1 MRFDRATSTWIC
13 FLTAISGMKRC
24 PNRNS
29 EENGFC
35 EEYLHKSP
43 LYILKMNSSNLD
55 VNATHA
61 LPLEQMVLKRKNEA
75 WLKTVKLAELGT
87 EILLPCVLK
96 SPQCDGLHSIK
107 WYHGSTRIFIFS
119 EDAGVI
125 RGNNDIAARAD
136 IEYSSNSSRS
146 YLKLSEIQLNNEG
159 LYKCEATYMAVNRE
173 CNNVQHV
180 LLNVTVQP
188 AFVRVIDEN
197 SKNTL
202 STGATLGPINEG
214 STISLYCESGEGK
227 PVPTVEWFKDDELLE
242 ATNSRTVTDTGI
254 GTGSSLL
261 EMQITREELGAT
273 FTCKVNNIALMEP
286 LTVDINLDIHVR
298 PLKMDLEG
306 VVGHVVQGT
315 KILLQCKVQAARPA
329 ANVTW
334 KNGTHL
340 LSENNERFEMFETKI
355 HENEDGTFETISYL
369 AFTASVYDNG
379 KTFKCYA
386 ENSVTR
392 IEDLKPMKE
401 ATTIE
406 VLYPPIIKMK
416 PNNITVNETD
426 DFLIFCDY
434 EANPATLLKVTW
446 LRDDD
451 ELVLNEEHYDGGI
464 TEQTALTVKNATP
477 SDMGS
482 YKCILE
488 NNAGPTVSEAT
499 VQVSVFYKPVVEVIM
514 DPETPVNEADR
525 LNVSL
530 TCEVDAGNPAIL
542 TAVRWYLD
550 GDLLKELPDC
560 SRNSTA
566 MTTSSEESLA
576 FCDIDPSKLL
586 LESVGRTFHG
596 NYSCEGKNDAGWGPN
611 SPSTSVIVYYK
622 PGPAS
627 ITYEPRQV
635 VKKQALSITCFVLDP
650 GRPRV
655 SGFKWLRGWHR
666 LPDEN
671 EATLFIE
678 SVNLETEANFTCLA
692 YNEAGDGEPATT
704 FIDVSV
710 APTFIKKLHSYRGY
724 VYNAPNV
731 SIMCWIECAPICTI
745 SWLRDDI
752 PMNFTKTNRYY
763 VSNVYHPPDPRTDD
777 FESIQSTLIWN
788 LTVWPNGQLDRAE
801 DNVKF
806 TCKSSSNGI
815 GPGVE
820 SFTHF
825 HVEFPPEDITISKKI
840 INVIE
845 DTVPETVEC
854 NAKARPK
861 PNFRWFREGSTD
873 IIIEGHVFDL
883 KMPIPRRSSSTYYCE
898 AWNRHGSLNIS
909 FIMNVQFK
917 PNCHIEKE
925 RFEGQD
931 YVVCSANANP
941 KQTDF
946 TWSLKNEND
955 SLEQVAQIRNGKSY
969 MLLDTSVTNFRT
981 YVCVANNTIGHSV
994 ACERDIP
1001 GHIPWWHRLD
1011 GNLLLIIIVM
1021 TVVMILVLILICV
1034 AIYIVCRRK
1043 RSQLKYSTRVVELE
1057 EREHPDGGPPSPTVS
1072 SHSVQSP
1079 AQPTPAPRWPL
1090 KPGVLVHINRTH
1102 SLRSGLSVRA
1112 NEANLQNELV
1122 GKHNDESL
1130 RQRFLDET
1138 SLSSIGRNPARAVF
1152 RRGRKDQT
1160 AQRTTSMTSLNEDGM
1175 LARANKIK
1183 AMFGVQLKEQ
1193 ATLPGIS
1200 REKTAVTYKRIVPRQ
1215 RILHGVESSYEP
1227 NRGNISRKRK
1237 KPGADPNQAANN
1249 NHVNSVSEVLP
1260 DSGTKTFYENLP
1272 FHGIQAPPN
1281 KLVTPKFARVSAL
1294 HGTLHSITTSPCSS
1308 RPPSRAVSL
1317 CDGSSGYEST
1327 MSHLGPHYNIYNVPR
1342 SNSPVLKYNTLKPRR
1357 RKQKHSQQF
1366 YSLRLC
1372 RRHENIRRKYELYA
1386 IPIYKTCPH
1395 KSNST
1400 TTIATI
1406 VRSVEDV
1413 PSLTLSQS
1421 SASISLMSR
1430 SAPSTPIPPSSTPTT
1445 PPIPAPRMSKKTDP
1459 SKHTYQNVPPPVF
1472 PPKNASL
1479 PKLKTDSL
1487 YNYKEHYQQQHRQEM
1502 QQYSYPLPSNS
1513 SNQLT
1518 LPLTSSLYHSSIVS
1532 PLQTSLVYTN
1542 NSRPST
1548 LMHHEAA
1555 TTGNHSSTVHQDEEQ
1570 QQPNYG
1576 NSDARQSSTRRH
1588 AMNRRNERN
1597 RKYRKHER
1605 MSSDRNKSKQSRQR
1619 DRDAPSR
1626 RNNTSFVDTPNYET
1640 SFRQIPDLGVPETT
1654 YKISYPHYYEDDIV
1668 ECSTDYHRPN
1678 PTKARQQQ
1686 QQQPPWEHQSNRCT
1700 GNNTPQFAADAGD
1713 AKNRNK
1719 TSKTRLSDTRSIPSA
1734 PTIMQY
1740 AEFHFRDVGQEIDV

>member
-1 MRFDRATSTWIC
+1 MHRGQDLFRTSVGMRATAAVV
-13 FLTAISGMKRC
+13 FLFLC
-24 PNRNS
+24 
-29 EENGFC
+29 GF
-35 EEYLHKSP
+35 
-43 LYILKMNSSNLD
+43 I
-55 VNATHA
+55 
-61 LPLEQMVLKRKNEA
+61 VLRRVEGSEA

-273 FTCKVNNIALMEP
+273 FTCKVNNIALVEP

-340 LSENNERFEMFETKI
+340 LSESNERFEMFETKI
-355 HENEDGTFETISYL
+355 HENEDSTFETISYL

-392 IEDLKPMKE
+392 TEDLKPMKE

-446 LRDDD
+446 IRDDD

-525 LNVSL
+525 QNVSL

-655 SGFKWLRGWHR
+655 LGFKWLRGWHR

-840 INVIE
+840 INVIV

-873 IIIEGHVFDL
+873 IIMEGHVFDL
-883 KMPIPRRSSSTYYCE
+883 KMPIPRRSSGTYYCE

-917 PNCHIEKE
+917 PECHIEKE

-931 YVVCSANANP
+931 YVVCSAIANP
-941 KQTDF
+941 KETDF

-1001 GHIPWWHRLD
+1001 GHIPWWYRLD

-1043 RSQLKYSTRVVELE
+1043 RSQLKY
-1057 EREHPDGGPPSPTVS
+1057 
-1072 SHSVQSP
+1072 
-1079 AQPTPAPRWPL
+1079 
-1090 KPGVLVHINRTH
+1090 
-1102 SLRSGLSVRA
+1102 
-1112 NEANLQNELV
+1112 
-1122 GKHNDESL
+1122 
-1130 RQRFLDET
+1130 
-1138 SLSSIGRNPARAVF
+1138 
-1152 RRGRKDQT
+1152 
-1160 AQRTTSMTSLNEDGM
+1160 
-1175 LARANKIK
+1175 
-1183 AMFGVQLKEQ
+1183 
-1193 ATLPGIS
+1193 
-1200 REKTAVTYKRIVPRQ
+1200 
-1215 RILHGVESSYEP
+1215 
-1227 NRGNISRKRK
+1227 
-1237 KPGADPNQAANN
+1237 PNQAANN

-1395 KSNST
+1395 RSDST
-1400 TTIATI
+1400 ATIATI
-1406 VRSVEDV
+1406 VRSMEDT

-1421 SASISLMSR
+1421 SASISLVSR
-1430 SAPSTPIPPSSTPTT
+1430 SAPSTPIPPSPTT
-1445 PPIPAPRMSKKTDP
+1445 PPVPAPRMSKKTDP

-1532 PLQTSLVYTN
+1532 PLQTSLIYTN

-1555 TTGNHSSTVHQDEEQ
+1555 TTGNHSAVHQDEEQ

-1588 AMNRRNERN
+1588 ATNRRNERN

-1605 MSSDRNKSKQSRQR
+1605 MSSDRNKSKQSRQ
-1619 DRDAPSR
+1619 RDAPSR

-1654 YKISYPHYYEDDIV
+1654 YKISYPHYYEDDIA

-1686 QQQPPWEHQSNRCT
+1686 PPWEHQSDRCT
-1700 GNNTPQFAADAGD
+1700 GNNTPQFTADAGD

>member
-1 MRFDRATSTWIC
+1 MHRRQDLFRISVGMRAAAAVV
-13 FLTAISGMKRC
+13 FLFLGGFVLLRGAEGSGEPWLR
-24 PNRNS
+24 S
-29 EENGFC
+29 E
-35 EEYLHKSP
+35 K
-43 LYILKMNSSNLD
+43 
-55 VNATHA
+55 HA
-61 LPLEQMVLKRKNEA
+61 EF
-75 WLKTVKLAELGT
+75 GT

-96 SPQCDGLHSIK
+96 SPQCEGLHSIK
-107 WYHGSTRIFIFS
+107 WYRGPTRIFIFS
-119 EDAGVI
+119 EDAGII
-125 RGNNDIAARAD
+125 RGNNDIALRAD
-136 IEYSSNSSRS
+136 IEYSSNSSKT
-146 YLKLSEIQLNNEG
+146 YLKIPEVQLEDEG

-173 CNNVQHV
+173 CNNVQHII
-180 LLNVTVQP
+180 LNVTVQP

-227 PVPTVEWFKDDELLE
+227 PVPTVEWFKDGVEEPLE
-242 ATNSRTVTDTGI
+242 VTSSSTITDTGI

-273 FTCKVNNIALMEP
+273 FTCKVNSIALVEP
-286 LTVDINLDIHVR
+286 LTVDIKPDIHVR
-298 PLKMDLEG
+298 PLKMDLDG

-315 KILLQCKVQAARPA
+315 KILLQCTVQAARPA

-334 KNGTHL
+334 KNGTHYV
-340 LSENNERFEMFETKI
+340 SESNERFEMFETKI
-355 HENEDGTFETISYL
+355 QENEDGTFDTISYL
-369 AFTASVYDNG
+369 AFTATVYDNS

-392 IEDLKPMKE
+392 TEDLKPMKE

-406 VLYPPIIKMK
+406 VLYPPIIKIK

-426 DFLIFCDY
+426 DFFIFCDY
-434 EANPATLLKVTW
+434 EANPATLIKVTW

-464 TEQTALTVKNATP
+464 SEQTALTVKNATP

-488 NNAGPTVSEAT
+488 NSAGSTVSEDT

-514 DPETPVNEADR
+514 DPDIPVNEADR
-525 LNVSL
+525 QNVSL

-566 MTTSSEESLA
+566 MTSSSEESSA

-596 NYSCEGKNDAGWGPN
+596 NYSCEGKNEAGWGPV
-611 SPSTSVIVYYK
+611 SPSTPVIVYYK

-671 EATLFIE
+671 EAKLFIE

-692 YNEAGDGEPATT
+692 YNKAGDGEPATT
-704 FIDVSV
+704 FIDVSA
-710 APTFIKKLHSYRGY
+710 APTFIKTLHSYRGY
-724 VYNAPNV
+724 VYNSPNV
-731 SIMCWIECAPICTI
+731 SIMCWVECAPICNI

-752 PMNFTKTNRYY
+752 PIDFSKTNRYY
-763 VSNVYHPPDPRTDD
+763 VSNVYHPPDPRTND
-777 FESIQSTLIWN
+777 FESIQSTLVWN
-788 LTVWPNGQLDRAE
+788 LTVWPNGQLDRTE

-806 TCKSSSNGI
+806 TCKSSSNEI
-815 GPGVE
+815 GAGVE
-820 SFTHF
+820 SSTHF
-825 HVEFPPEDITISKKI
+825 HVEFPPEDITISRKI
-840 INVIE
+840 INVTV
-845 DTVPETVEC
+845 DTIPETVEC
-854 NAKARPK
+854 NATARPK
-861 PNFRWFREGSTD
+861 ANFRWFREGSTD
-873 IIIEGHVFDL
+873 TIMEGHVFDL
-883 KMPIPRRSSSTYYCE
+883 KMPVPRRSNGTYYCE
-898 AWNRHGSLNIS
+898 ASNRHGSLNIS
-909 FIMNVQFK
+909 MIMNVQFK
-917 PNCHIEKE
+917 PECHIEKE
-925 RFEGQD
+925 RFEGKD
-931 YVVCSANANP
+931 YVVCSAVANP
-941 KQTDF
+941 KETDF

-955 SLEQVAQIRNGKSY
+955 TLEQVAEKRNGRSY
-969 MLLDTSVTNFRT
+969 MPLDISVTNFRT

-1001 GHIPWWHRLD
+1001 AHHGTKSHIPWWHQLE
-1011 GNLLLIIIVM
+1011 GNLLLIIIVV
-1021 TVVMILVLILICV
+1021 TVIMILVLILIGV
-1034 AIYIVCRRK
+1034 TIYIVCRRK
-1043 RSQLKYSTRVVELE
+1043 RSEMKY
-1057 EREHPDGGPPSPTVS
+1057 
-1072 SHSVQSP
+1072 
-1079 AQPTPAPRWPL
+1079 
-1090 KPGVLVHINRTH
+1090 
-1102 SLRSGLSVRA
+1102 
-1112 NEANLQNELV
+1112 
-1122 GKHNDESL
+1122 
-1130 RQRFLDET
+1130 
-1138 SLSSIGRNPARAVF
+1138 
-1152 RRGRKDQT
+1152 
-1160 AQRTTSMTSLNEDGM
+1160 
-1175 LARANKIK
+1175 
-1183 AMFGVQLKEQ
+1183 
-1193 ATLPGIS
+1193 
-1200 REKTAVTYKRIVPRQ
+1200 
-1215 RILHGVESSYEP
+1215 
-1227 NRGNISRKRK
+1227 
-1237 KPGADPNQAANN
+1237 PNQAANN

-1327 MSHLGPHYNIYNVPR
+1327 MSHLGPHYNVYNVPR

-1395 KSNST
+1395 RSDST
-1400 TTIATI
+1400 ATIATI
-1406 VRSVEDV
+1406 VRSMEDA
-1413 PSLTLSQS
+1413 PSLTLSQA
-1421 SASISLMSR
+1421 SASISLTSR
-1430 SAPSTPIPPSSTPTT
+1430 SAPATPIPPPSPSA
-1445 PPIPAPRMSKKTDP
+1445 PPIPAPRTPKKTDP

-1518 LPLTSSLYHSSIVS
+1518 LPLTRSLYHSSIAS
-1532 PLQTSLVYTN
+1532 PLQTSLVHTN

-1555 TTGNHSSTVHQDEEQ
+1555 TIGNHLPAVHRDEEQ
-1570 QQPNYG
+1570 QQQQQQQQQTNYG
-1576 NSDARQSSTRRH
+1576 NHDARQSSTRRH
-1588 AMNRRNERN
+1588 ATNRRNERN

-1605 MSSDRNKSKQSRQR
+1605 TSSDRSKSKQSRQR
-1619 DRDAPSR
+1619 DRDSSSR
-1626 RNNTSFVDTPNYET
+1626 RSNASFVDTPDCET
-1640 SFRQIPDLGVPETT
+1640 SFHQIPDLGVPETM
-1654 YKISYPHYYEDDIV
+1654 YKISYPHYYEDDIA
-1668 ECSTDYHRPN
+1668 ECSTDYHKPN
-1678 PTKARQQQ
+1678 SALARRQQQ
-1686 QQQPPWEHQSNRCT
+1686 QQQPPPLWEHQSNRCT
-1700 GNNTPQFAADAGD
+1700 NSNNTPQFPSDAGD
-1713 AKNRNK
+1713 AKNRSK
-1719 TSKTRLSDTRSIPSA
+1719 TSKTRLGDTRSISSA

>member
-1 MRFDRATSTWIC
+1 MRRAQGPIRRTAAIVLL
-13 FLTAISGMKRC
+13 FLGGSAVLLREAKGSGEPWLR
-24 PNRNS
+24 S
-29 EENGFC
+29 EK
-35 EEYLHKSP
+35 H
-43 LYILKMNSSNLD
+43 
-55 VNATHA
+55 
-61 LPLEQMVLKRKNEA
+61 
-75 WLKTVKLAELGT
+75 AELST
-87 EILLPCVLK
+87 EVLLPCVLK
-96 SPQCDGLHSIK
+96 SPQCEGLHSIK
-107 WYHGSTRIFIFS
+107 WYRGPTRIFIFS
-119 EDAGVI
+119 EDAGII

-136 IEYSSNSSRS
+136 IDYSTNSSKT
-146 YLKLSEIQLNNEG
+146 YLKIPKVKLEDEG

-173 CNNVQHV
+173 CNNVQHII
-180 LLNVTVQP
+180 LNVTVQP

-214 STISLYCESGEGK
+214 SPISLYCESGEGK
-227 PVPTVEWFKDDELLE
+227 PVPTVQWFKGDQLLE
-242 ATNSRTVTDTGI
+242 ATSSSTIADTGI

-273 FTCKVNNIALMEP
+273 FTCKVNSIALVEP
-286 LTVDINLDIHVR
+286 LTVDIKPDVHVR
-298 PLKMDLEG
+298 PLKMGLAG

-315 KILLQCKVQAARPA
+315 KILLQCKVEAARPA

-334 KNGTHL
+334 QNGTQFL
-340 LSENNERFEMFETKI
+340 NESSERVEMFETKV
-355 HENEDGTFETISYL
+355 HENEDGTSETKSYL

-379 KTFKCYA
+379 KTFKCFA

-392 IEDLKPMKE
+392 TEDLKPMKE
-401 ATTIE
+401 VTTID
-406 VLYPPIIKMK
+406 VLYPPMIKIK
-416 PNNITVNETD
+416 PINITVNETD

-434 EANPATLLKVTW
+434 EANPATLIKVTW
-446 LRDDD
+446 LRDDE
-451 ELVLNEEHYDGGI
+451 ELVLNDDHYDGGV

-488 NNAGPTVSEAT
+488 NDVASSVSEDT
-499 VQVSVFYKPVVEVIM
+499 VEVSVFYKPVVEVII

-530 TCEVDAGNPAIL
+530 TCEVDAGNPAML

-560 SRNSTA
+560 TRNSTA
-566 MTTSSEESLA
+566 MTTTTEESLT

-586 LESVGRTFHG
+586 LEAVGRSFHG
-596 NYSCEGKNDAGWGPN
+596 NYSCEGRNEAGWGPI
-611 SPSTSVIVYYK
+611 SPSTPVIVYYK

-627 ITYEPRQV
+627 ISYEPRKV
-635 VKKQALSITCFVLDP
+635 VKKHLLSITCFVLDP
-650 GRPRV
+650 GRPKV

-671 EATLFIE
+671 DATLVIE

-704 FIDVSV
+704 FIDVSA
-710 APTFIKKLHSYRGY
+710 APTFIKKLPPYYGY
-724 VYNAPNV
+724 LYNAPNV
-731 SIMCWIECAPICTI
+731 SIMCWVECAPICNI

-752 PMNFTKTNRYY
+752 PMDFSKTNRYY
-763 VSNVYHPPDPRTDD
+763 VSNVYHPPDPRTSD
-777 FESIQSTLIWN
+777 FESIQSTLVWN
-788 LTVWPNGQLDRAE
+788 LTVWPNGELDRAE
-801 DNVKF
+801 DNSKF

-820 SFTHF
+820 SSTYF
-825 HVEFPPEDITISKKI
+825 HVEFPPEEIIISKKI
-840 INVIE
+840 INVTV
-845 DTVPETVEC
+845 DTIPETVKC
-854 NAKARPK
+854 DAKARPK
-861 PNFRWFREGSTD
+861 PIFRWFREGSADT
-873 IIIEGHVFDL
+873 IMEGHVLDL
-883 KMPIPRRSSSTYYCE
+883 KMPVPRRSNGSYYCE
-898 AWNRHGSLNIS
+898 ASNRHGSLNIS
-909 FIMNVQFK
+909 MVMNVQFK
-917 PNCHIEKE
+917 PECYIEKE

-931 YVVCSANANP
+931 YVVCSAIANP
-941 KQTDF
+941 KESDF
-946 TWSLKNEND
+946 VWSLKSDND
-955 SLEQVAQIRNGKSY
+955 TLEQVPEMRNGRSY

-981 YVCVANNTIGHSV
+981 YICVANNTIGHS
-994 ACERDIP
+994 APCERDIP
-1001 GHIPWWHRLD
+1001 GHIPWWHQLE
-1011 GNLLLIIIVM
+1011 GNLLLIIIVVA
-1021 TVVMILVLILICV
+1021 VVIILVLILICV

-1043 RSQLKYSTRVVELE
+1043 HSEMKY
-1057 EREHPDGGPPSPTVS
+1057 
-1072 SHSVQSP
+1072 
-1079 AQPTPAPRWPL
+1079 
-1090 KPGVLVHINRTH
+1090 
-1102 SLRSGLSVRA
+1102 
-1112 NEANLQNELV
+1112 
-1122 GKHNDESL
+1122 
-1130 RQRFLDET
+1130 
-1138 SLSSIGRNPARAVF
+1138 
-1152 RRGRKDQT
+1152 
-1160 AQRTTSMTSLNEDGM
+1160 
-1175 LARANKIK
+1175 
-1183 AMFGVQLKEQ
+1183 
-1193 ATLPGIS
+1193 
-1200 REKTAVTYKRIVPRQ
+1200 
-1215 RILHGVESSYEP
+1215 
-1227 NRGNISRKRK
+1227 
-1237 KPGADPNQAANN
+1237 PNQAANN
-1249 NHVNSVSEVLP
+1249 NHVNSVSEGLA

-1294 HGTLHSITTSPCSS
+1294 HGTLHQSVTASPCSS

-1395 KSNST
+1395 RSDST

-1406 VRSVEDV
+1406 MRSMEDA
-1413 PSLTLSQS
+1413 PSLTLSQA
-1421 SASISLMSR
+1421 SASMSLMTR
-1430 SAPSTPIPPSSTPTT
+1430 SAPSTPIPPSPTT
-1445 PPIPAPRMSKKTDP
+1445 PPIPAPRTSRKTDP

-1518 LPLTSSLYHSSIVS
+1518 LPLTRSLYHSSIVS
-1532 PLQTSLVYTN
+1532 PLQTSFVHTN
-1542 NSRPST
+1542 SSRPST
-1548 LMHHEAA
+1548 LMHHETADD
-1555 TTGNHSSTVHQDEEQ
+1555 TSNHLPAVHRDEEQ

-1576 NSDARQSSTRRH
+1576 NHDARQSSRRH
-1588 AMNRRNERN
+1588 VTNRRNDRN

-1605 MSSDRNKSKQSRQR
+1605 TSTDRSKSKQSRQR
-1619 DRDAPSR
+1619 GDVAPPR
-1626 RNNTSFVDTPNYET
+1626 RSDSFVGSPACET
-1640 SFRQIPDLGVPETT
+1640 SFHQIPDLGVPETM
-1654 YKISYPHYYEDDIV
+1654 YKISYPHYYEDDIA

-1678 PTKARQQQ
+1678 SAMARQQLQQ
-1686 QQQPPWEHQSNRCT
+1686 QQQPWERQSNRCI
-1700 GNNTPQFAADAGD
+1700 GNSTQQFVDAGD

-1719 TSKTRLSDTRSIPSA
+1719 TPKARTISTGLGDSRTPSA

-1740 AEFHFRDVGQEIDV
+1740 AELHFRDVGQEIDV

>member
-1 MRFDRATSTWIC
+1 MHRGQDLFRISVGMRATATVV
-13 FLTAISGMKRC
+13 FLFLC
-24 PNRNS
+24 
-29 EENGFC
+29 GF
-35 EEYLHKSP
+35 
-43 LYILKMNSSNLD
+43 I
-55 VNATHA
+55 
-61 LPLEQMVLKRKNEA
+61 VLRRVEGSQP
-75 WLKTVKLAELGT
+75 WLNTVKFAELGT
-87 EILLPCVLK
+87 EILLPCILK

-146 YLKLSEIQLNNEG
+146 YLKLTEVQLNNEG
-159 LYKCEATYMAVNRE
+159 LYRCEATYMAVNRE

-214 STISLYCESGEGK
+214 SIISLYCESGEGK
-227 PVPTVEWFKDDELLE
+227 PVPTVEWFKDDQLLE

-273 FTCKVNNIALMEP
+273 FMCKVNNTALVEP
-286 LTVDINLDIHVR
+286 LTVDIKLDIHVR

-334 KNGTHL
+334 KNGTHF
-340 LSENNERFEMFETKI
+340 LSESNERFEMFETKI

-596 NYSCEGKNDAGWGPN
+596 NYSCEGKNEAGWGLI
-611 SPSTSVIVYYK
+611 SPSTPVIVYYK

-704 FIDVSV
+704 FIDVSA

-731 SIMCWIECAPICTI
+731 SIMCWVECAPICTI

-763 VSNVYHPPDPRTDD
+763 VSNVYHPPDPRTND
-777 FESIQSTLIWN
+777 FESMQSTLIWN

-815 GPGVE
+815 GAGVE
-820 SFTHF
+820 SSTHF
-825 HVEFPPEDITISKKI
+825 HVEFSPEDITISKKI
-840 INVIE
+840 VNVVV
-845 DTVPETVEC
+845 DTVPEIVEC

-873 IIIEGHVFDL
+873 TIMEGHVFDL
-883 KMPIPRRSSSTYYCE
+883 KMPIPRRSSGTYYCE
-898 AWNRHGSLNIS
+898 ASNRHGSLNIS
-909 FIMNVQFK
+909 IIMNVQFK
-917 PNCHIEKE
+917 PECHIEKE

-931 YVVCSANANP
+931 YVVCSAVANP
-941 KQTDF
+941 KETDF

-955 SLEQVAQIRNGKSY
+955 SLEQVAQMRNGKSY

-981 YVCVANNTIGHSV
+981 YMCVANNTIGRSV

-1011 GNLLLIIIVM
+1011 GNLLLIIIIM

-1043 RSQLKYSTRVVELE
+1043 RSQLKY
-1057 EREHPDGGPPSPTVS
+1057 
-1072 SHSVQSP
+1072 
-1079 AQPTPAPRWPL
+1079 
-1090 KPGVLVHINRTH
+1090 
-1102 SLRSGLSVRA
+1102 
-1112 NEANLQNELV
+1112 
-1122 GKHNDESL
+1122 
-1130 RQRFLDET
+1130 
-1138 SLSSIGRNPARAVF
+1138 
-1152 RRGRKDQT
+1152 
-1160 AQRTTSMTSLNEDGM
+1160 
-1175 LARANKIK
+1175 
-1183 AMFGVQLKEQ
+1183 
-1193 ATLPGIS
+1193 
-1200 REKTAVTYKRIVPRQ
+1200 
-1215 RILHGVESSYEP
+1215 
-1227 NRGNISRKRK
+1227 
-1237 KPGADPNQAANN
+1237 PNQAANN

-1272 FHGIQAPPN
+1272 FHGIQTPPN

-1294 HGTLHSITTSPCSS
+1294 HDTLHSITTSPCSS

-1395 KSNST
+1395 RSDST

-1406 VRSVEDV
+1406 VRSMEDT
-1413 PSLTLSQS
+1413 PSLTLSQA

-1430 SAPSTPIPPSSTPTT
+1430 SAPSIPPSPTT
-1445 PPIPAPRMSKKTDP
+1445 PPVPAPRMSKKTDP

-1479 PKLKTDSL
+1479 PKLKPFKPEFSDLDYADVDYKS
-1487 YNYKEHYQQQHRQEM
+1487 YGPINYKAA
-1502 QQYSYPLPSNS
+1502 
-1513 SNQLT
+1513 
-1518 LPLTSSLYHSSIVS
+1518 SIAL
-1532 PLQTSLVYTN
+1532 LQ
-1542 NSRPST
+1542 
-1548 LMHHEAA
+1548 
-1555 TTGNHSSTVHQDEEQ
+1555 
-1570 QQPNYG
+1570 
-1576 NSDARQSSTRRH
+1576 
-1588 AMNRRNERN
+1588 
-1597 RKYRKHER
+1597 K
-1605 MSSDRNKSKQSRQR
+1605 
-1619 DRDAPSR
+1619 
-1626 RNNTSFVDTPNYET
+1626 
-1640 SFRQIPDLGVPETT
+1640 
-1654 YKISYPHYYEDDIV
+1654 
-1668 ECSTDYHRPN
+1668 
-1678 PTKARQQQ
+1678 QQQ
-1686 QQQPPWEHQSNRCT
+1686 QQQQQLKQQQQQQRLLDRR
-1700 GNNTPQFAADAGD
+1700 PQMYG
-1713 AKNRNK
+1713 
-1719 TSKTRLSDTRSIPSA
+1719 TSDDNEELL
-1734 PTIMQY
+1734 
-1740 AEFHFRDVGQEIDV
+1740 

>member
-1 MRFDRATSTWIC
+1 MHRGQDLFRTSVGMRATAAVV
-13 FLTAISGMKRC
+13 FLFLC
-24 PNRNS
+24 
-29 EENGFC
+29 GF
-35 EEYLHKSP
+35 
-43 LYILKMNSSNLD
+43 I
-55 VNATHA
+55 
-61 LPLEQMVLKRKNEA
+61 VLRRVEGSEA

-273 FTCKVNNIALMEP
+273 FTCKVNNIALVEP

-340 LSENNERFEMFETKI
+340 LSESNERFEMFETKI
-355 HENEDGTFETISYL
+355 HENEDSTFETISYL

-392 IEDLKPMKE
+392 TEDLKPMKE

-446 LRDDD
+446 IRDDD

-525 LNVSL
+525 QNVSL

-655 SGFKWLRGWHR
+655 LGFKWLRGWHR

-840 INVIE
+840 INVIV

-873 IIIEGHVFDL
+873 IIMEGHVFDL
-883 KMPIPRRSSSTYYCE
+883 KMPIPRRSSGTYYCE

-917 PNCHIEKE
+917 PECHIEKE

-931 YVVCSANANP
+931 YVVCSAIANP
-941 KQTDF
+941 KETDF

-1001 GHIPWWHRLD
+1001 AHHGVKRHIPWWYRLD

-1043 RSQLKYSTRVVELE
+1043 RSQLKY
-1057 EREHPDGGPPSPTVS
+1057 
-1072 SHSVQSP
+1072 
-1079 AQPTPAPRWPL
+1079 
-1090 KPGVLVHINRTH
+1090 
-1102 SLRSGLSVRA
+1102 
-1112 NEANLQNELV
+1112 
-1122 GKHNDESL
+1122 
-1130 RQRFLDET
+1130 
-1138 SLSSIGRNPARAVF
+1138 
-1152 RRGRKDQT
+1152 
-1160 AQRTTSMTSLNEDGM
+1160 
-1175 LARANKIK
+1175 
-1183 AMFGVQLKEQ
+1183 
-1193 ATLPGIS
+1193 
-1200 REKTAVTYKRIVPRQ
+1200 
-1215 RILHGVESSYEP
+1215 
-1227 NRGNISRKRK
+1227 
-1237 KPGADPNQAANN
+1237 PNQAANN

-1395 KSNST
+1395 RSDST
-1400 TTIATI
+1400 ATIATI
-1406 VRSVEDV
+1406 VRSMEDT

-1421 SASISLMSR
+1421 SASISLVSR
-1430 SAPSTPIPPSSTPTT
+1430 SAPSTPIPPSPTT
-1445 PPIPAPRMSKKTDP
+1445 PPVPAPRMSKKTDP

-1532 PLQTSLVYTN
+1532 PLQTSLIYTN

-1555 TTGNHSSTVHQDEEQ
+1555 TTGNHSAVHQDEEQ

-1588 AMNRRNERN
+1588 ATNRRNERN

-1605 MSSDRNKSKQSRQR
+1605 MSSDRNKSKQSRQ
-1619 DRDAPSR
+1619 RDAPSR

-1654 YKISYPHYYEDDIV
+1654 YKISYPHYYEDDIA

-1686 QQQPPWEHQSNRCT
+1686 PPWEHQSDRCT
-1700 GNNTPQFAADAGD
+1700 GNNTPQFTADAGD

>member
-1 MRFDRATSTWIC
+1 MHRGQDLFRTSVGMRATAAVV
-13 FLTAISGMKRC
+13 FLFLC
-24 PNRNS
+24 
-29 EENGFC
+29 GF
-35 EEYLHKSP
+35 
-43 LYILKMNSSNLD
+43 I
-55 VNATHA
+55 
-61 LPLEQMVLKRKNEA
+61 VLRRVEGSEA

-273 FTCKVNNIALMEP
+273 FTCKVNNIALVEP

-340 LSENNERFEMFETKI
+340 LSESNERFEMFETKI

-392 IEDLKPMKE
+392 TEDLKPMKE

-525 LNVSL
+525 QNVSL

-566 MTTSSEESLA
+566 MTSSEESLA

-655 SGFKWLRGWHR
+655 AGFKWLRGWHR

-731 SIMCWIECAPICTI
+731 SIMCWVECAPICTI

-825 HVEFPPEDITISKKI
+825 HVEFPPEDITVSKKI
-840 INVIE
+840 IDVIV
-845 DTVPETVEC
+845 DTIPETVEC

-873 IIIEGHVFDL
+873 IIMEGHVFDL
-883 KMPIPRRSSSTYYCE
+883 KMPIPRRSSGTYYCE
-898 AWNRHGSLNIS
+898 TWNRHGSLNIS

-917 PNCHIEKE
+917 PECHIEKE

-931 YVVCSANANP
+931 YVVCSAVANP
-941 KQTDF
+941 KETDF

-1001 GHIPWWHRLD
+1001 AHHGVKRHIPWWHRLD

-1043 RSQLKYSTRVVELE
+1043 RSQLKY
-1057 EREHPDGGPPSPTVS
+1057 
-1072 SHSVQSP
+1072 
-1079 AQPTPAPRWPL
+1079 
-1090 KPGVLVHINRTH
+1090 
-1102 SLRSGLSVRA
+1102 
-1112 NEANLQNELV
+1112 
-1122 GKHNDESL
+1122 
-1130 RQRFLDET
+1130 
-1138 SLSSIGRNPARAVF
+1138 
-1152 RRGRKDQT
+1152 
-1160 AQRTTSMTSLNEDGM
+1160 
-1175 LARANKIK
+1175 
-1183 AMFGVQLKEQ
+1183 
-1193 ATLPGIS
+1193 
-1200 REKTAVTYKRIVPRQ
+1200 
-1215 RILHGVESSYEP
+1215 
-1227 NRGNISRKRK
+1227 
-1237 KPGADPNQAANN
+1237 PNQAANN

-1395 KSNST
+1395 RSDST

-1406 VRSVEDV
+1406 VRSMEDT
-1413 PSLTLSQS
+1413 PSLTHSQS

-1430 SAPSTPIPPSSTPTT
+1430 SAPSTPIPPSSTT
-1445 PPIPAPRMSKKTDP
+1445 PPVPAPRMSKKTDP

-1542 NSRPST
+1542 NSRPPT

-1555 TTGNHSSTVHQDEEQ
+1555 TTGNHSPTVHRDEEQ

-1588 AMNRRNERN
+1588 ATNRRNERN

-1640 SFRQIPDLGVPETT
+1640 SFRQIPDLGVPDTT
-1654 YKISYPHYYEDDIV
+1654 YKISYPHYYEDDIA

-1686 QQQPPWEHQSNRCT
+1686 QQQPPWEHQLNRST

-1719 TSKTRLSDTRSIPSA
+1719 TSKTRLNDSRSIPSA

>member
-1 MRFDRATSTWIC
+1 MHRGQDLFRTSVGMRATAAVV
-13 FLTAISGMKRC
+13 FLFLC
-24 PNRNS
+24 
-29 EENGFC
+29 GF
-35 EEYLHKSP
+35 
-43 LYILKMNSSNLD
+43 I
-55 VNATHA
+55 
-61 LPLEQMVLKRKNEA
+61 VLRRVEGSEA

-273 FTCKVNNIALMEP
+273 FTCKVNNIALVEP

-340 LSENNERFEMFETKI
+340 LSESNERFEMFETKI
-355 HENEDGTFETISYL
+355 HENEDSTFETISYL

-392 IEDLKPMKE
+392 TEDLKPMKE

-446 LRDDD
+446 IRDDD

-525 LNVSL
+525 QNVSL

-655 SGFKWLRGWHR
+655 LGFKWLRGWHR

-840 INVIE
+840 INVIV

-873 IIIEGHVFDL
+873 IIMEGHVFDL
-883 KMPIPRRSSSTYYCE
+883 KMPIPRRSSGTYYCE

-917 PNCHIEKE
+917 PECHIEKE

-931 YVVCSANANP
+931 YVVCSAIANP
-941 KQTDF
+941 KETDF

-1001 GHIPWWHRLD
+1001 AHHGVKRHIPWWYRLD

-1043 RSQLKYSTRVVELE
+1043 RSQLKY
-1057 EREHPDGGPPSPTVS
+1057 
-1072 SHSVQSP
+1072 
-1079 AQPTPAPRWPL
+1079 
-1090 KPGVLVHINRTH
+1090 
-1102 SLRSGLSVRA
+1102 
-1112 NEANLQNELV
+1112 
-1122 GKHNDESL
+1122 
-1130 RQRFLDET
+1130 
-1138 SLSSIGRNPARAVF
+1138 
-1152 RRGRKDQT
+1152 
-1160 AQRTTSMTSLNEDGM
+1160 
-1175 LARANKIK
+1175 
-1183 AMFGVQLKEQ
+1183 
-1193 ATLPGIS
+1193 
-1200 REKTAVTYKRIVPRQ
+1200 
-1215 RILHGVESSYEP
+1215 
-1227 NRGNISRKRK
+1227 
-1237 KPGADPNQAANN
+1237 PNQAANN

-1395 KSNST
+1395 RSDST
-1400 TTIATI
+1400 ATIATI
-1406 VRSVEDV
+1406 VRSMEDT

-1421 SASISLMSR
+1421 SASISLVSR
-1430 SAPSTPIPPSSTPTT
+1430 SAPSTPIPPSPTT
-1445 PPIPAPRMSKKTDP
+1445 PPVPAPRMSKKTDP

-1479 PKLKTDSL
+1479 PKLKPFKPEFSDLDYADVDYKS
-1487 YNYKEHYQQQHRQEM
+1487 YGPINYKAA
-1502 QQYSYPLPSNS
+1502 
-1513 SNQLT
+1513 
-1518 LPLTSSLYHSSIVS
+1518 SIA
-1532 PLQTSLVYTN
+1532 LFQ
-1542 NSRPST
+1542 
-1548 LMHHEAA
+1548 
-1555 TTGNHSSTVHQDEEQ
+1555 
-1570 QQPNYG
+1570 
-1576 NSDARQSSTRRH
+1576 
-1588 AMNRRNERN
+1588 
-1597 RKYRKHER
+1597 K
-1605 MSSDRNKSKQSRQR
+1605 
-1619 DRDAPSR
+1619 
-1626 RNNTSFVDTPNYET
+1626 
-1640 SFRQIPDLGVPETT
+1640 
-1654 YKISYPHYYEDDIV
+1654 
-1668 ECSTDYHRPN
+1668 
-1678 PTKARQQQ
+1678 QQQ
-1686 QQQPPWEHQSNRCT
+1686 QQQQQQKQQQQQRLLDRR
-1700 GNNTPQFAADAGD
+1700 PQMYG
-1713 AKNRNK
+1713 
-1719 TSKTRLSDTRSIPSA
+1719 TSDDNEELL
-1734 PTIMQY
+1734 
-1740 AEFHFRDVGQEIDV
+1740 